1 MENKIQ
7 KISAVYSVS
16 KNVSHILT
24 CRNSLLSFFQL
35 IKKVMETDTIFFY
48 LYREEENALVLESL
62 WGNSY
67 TDYLPQLIKD
77 DDETVLNEVLKKQQP
92 VLTHL
97 KELKSFIAVPVIVN
111 NTRFMGV
118 IAVGTTKSYAYN
130 EDDVL
135 ALQLL
140 SYQLATIDLLKVTVS
155 QMQTLNDYIL
165 NSLTS
170 GIISLDNKGRIERWN
185 QTAKEIFSFLNSDF
199 IGKNFEE
206 IFAEYPQI
214 LRFFT
219 ESSGRF
225 ENKEVVIERNE
236 EEITL
241 LLNVFPLYD
250 NKGGLLGKVI
260 FFKDISDIKELKQ
273 KLFRAEKLSALG
285 KVAAGI
291 AHEIRN
297 PLTGIRMLIQIL
309 EDEFPDNVDK
319 AEHFNVIYSEID
331 RIEDLVKGMMDY
343 GQPQEPKQ
351 EILNIVEFIQNFHS
365 IYQKSLAEKGICFE
379 LTIDNLEPIYI
390 KIDTR
395 HLRQIFLNLLR
406 NGEESI
412 ELKRKD
418 YPFFQGSIG
427 IEIERENRKVIIN
440 FKDNGIGM
448 EEEQLDKIFIPF
460 YTKKIKGTGLG
471 LAITQRLVEDNGGYI
486 EVDAYP
492 GAGATFSLIF
502 EEYKYE

>member
-1 MENKIQ
+1 
-7 KISAVYSVS
+7 
-16 KNVSHILT
+16 
-24 CRNSLLSFFQL
+24 
-35 IKKVMETDTIFFY
+35 
-48 LYREEENALVLESL
+48 
-62 WGNSY
+62 
-67 TDYLPQLIKD
+67 
-77 DDETVLNEVLKKQQP
+77 
-92 VLTHL
+92 
-97 KELKSFIAVPVIVN
+97 
-111 NTRFMGV
+111 MGV

-343 GQPQEPKQ
+343 GQPQ
-351 EILNIVEFIQNFHS
+351 
-365 IYQKSLAEKGICFE
+365 
-379 LTIDNLEPIYI
+379 
-390 KIDTR
+390 
-395 HLRQIFLNLLR
+395 
-406 NGEESI
+406 
-412 ELKRKD
+412 
-418 YPFFQGSIG
+418 
-427 IEIERENRKVIIN
+427 
-440 FKDNGIGM
+440 
-448 EEEQLDKIFIPF
+448 
-460 YTKKIKGTGLG
+460 
-471 LAITQRLVEDNGGYI
+471 
-486 EVDAYP
+486 
-492 GAGATFSLIF
+492 
-502 EEYKYE
+502 